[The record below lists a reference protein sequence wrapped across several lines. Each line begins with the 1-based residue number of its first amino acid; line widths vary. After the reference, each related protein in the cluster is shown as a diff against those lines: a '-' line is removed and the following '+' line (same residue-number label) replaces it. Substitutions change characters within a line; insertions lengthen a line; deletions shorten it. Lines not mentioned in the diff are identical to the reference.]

1 MYEKYLIYY
10 FTAYITKMLV
20 SSTETTAANK
30 IGSRLMFPS
39 IHDAVVSAARSSS
52 LAVCVYLNISLLF
65 TTLTIRLHLISF
77 RAMQCLIFWFPLSLQ
92 DLEKEAQ
99 TST

>member
-1 MYEKYLIYY
+1 
-10 FTAYITKMLV
+10 MLV

-30 IGSRLMFPS
+30 IDSRLMFPS
-39 IHDAVVSAARSSS
+39 IHDAVVSAARSRN

-65 TTLTIRLHLISF
+65 TTLTILVNLISF
-77 RAMQCLIFWFPLSLQ
+77 CDMQCLIFCFLLSLQ

-99 TST
+99 SST